1 MKSNDREKKL
11 PNEIYGTHFAL
22 DAFPSLFFYTENQS
36 FYGEIDMEMHSWDF
50 RERAFKIL
58 SVLTPKE
65 NQTSPFEKFR
75 AGSANFLD
83 VLNKTEVLQLW

>member
-36 FYGEIDMEMHSWDF
+36 FYGEIDMEMHS
-50 RERAFKIL
+50 
-58 SVLTPKE
+58 
-65 NQTSPFEKFR
+65 
-75 AGSANFLD
+75 
-83 VLNKTEVLQLW
+83 